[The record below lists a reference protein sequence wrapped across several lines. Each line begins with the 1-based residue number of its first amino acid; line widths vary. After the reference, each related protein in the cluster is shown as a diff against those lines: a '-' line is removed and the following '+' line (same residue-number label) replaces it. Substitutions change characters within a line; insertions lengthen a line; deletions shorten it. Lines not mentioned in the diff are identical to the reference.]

1 MAARSHTA
9 SGDAP
14 EACGAALNVDRF
26 ACASERMTPISNTKG
41 NSTMRFM
48 PLAATLTLAAASP
61 ADAGHDAVA
70 DPNEIWACRA
80 IESPLERVGCY
91 DQLFGEPQGAATA
104 RTMPPTEHTNLG
116 VRWEL
121 DPGTD
126 RGLWLPRGH
135 WRTYI
140 LPARWTNDVNSAP
153 ASPTQAADPDYGP
166 VDNLEFKFQ
175 LSLKLKAVD
184 DMFGSNADLWVGYTQ
199 QSHWQLY
206 NTRISRSF
214 RETNYEPEVFTTVPV
229 SFPFF
234 GLQGR
239 MVNFGL
245 VHQSNGQADPGSRSW
260 NRVYAQIGLERGPF
274 SLLVRPWIR
283 IDEARQ
289 DDNNPDITS
298 YIGRGDILGIWSKED
313 QTVSLKLRN
322 SFKDEWRGAGQLDY
336 SFPIGG
342 NLKGYVQ
349 VFSGYGE
356 SLIDYNHKQTTVG
369 LGLVLVDLR

>member
-1 MAARSHTA
+1 M
-9 SGDAP
+9 
-14 EACGAALNVDRF
+14 
-26 ACASERMTPISNTKG
+26 
-41 NSTMRFM
+41 TMRLL
-48 PLAATLTLAAASP
+48 PLAAILSLTVASP
-61 ADAGHDAVA
+61 TYAGHRDVA
-70 DPNEIWACRA
+70 DPSEISACRA
-80 IESPLERVGCY
+80 VENPVERAGCY
-91 DQLFGEPQGAATA
+91 DQLFGDSQGDATA
-104 RTMPPTEHTNLG
+104 PTIAPTAGTGEASLVEDATETGLPQTEHTNLG

-121 DPGTD
+121 DPGTN

-135 WRTYI
+135 RRTYI

-166 VDNLEFKFQ
+166 VDNFEAKFQ
-175 LSLKLKAVD
+175 LSLKLKAAD

-199 QSHWQLY
+199 QSHWQVY
-206 NTRISRSF
+206 NPDVSRSF
-214 RETNYEPEVFTTVPV
+214 RETNYEPEVFATIPV

-234 GLQGR
+234 GLKGR
-239 MVNFGL
+239 MINFGL

-260 NRVYAQIGLERGPF
+260 NRVYAQVGLERGPF

-283 IDEARQ
+283 IDEAPEE
-289 DDNNPDITS
+289 DNNPDITS
-298 YIGRGDILGIWSKED
+298 YVGRGDILGIWSKGD
-313 QTVSLKLRN
+313 QTISLMLRN

-336 SFPIGG
+336 SFPIGA

-369 LGLVLVDLR
+369 LGVMLIDLL